1 MVSKAY
7 TLSVVFCGN
16 SKHCM
21 RLILH
26 GLLANL
32 SAGRAGLVVLKKVG
46 WVKKYMLYF
55 PWFVGLKPR
64 PPINS

>member
-21 RLILH
+21 GLVLH

-32 SAGRAGLVVLKKVG
+32 SAGSAGWLCRKSGMGEEIHVVFPLVC
-46 WVKKYMLYF
+46 
-55 PWFVGLKPR
+55 WFKTSPVH
-64 PPINS
+64 